1 VTGPDPHLRAARP
14 WSRWTWSD
22 AARTAE
28 VVLGF
33 VAAGG
38 AIVVLANP
46 YMSPQH
52 LAIVFGLTLLFT
64 WARTVTSGGSSFWFR
79 NPPGASLIG
88 RFVKLL
94 GLVGLA
100 ALAVGVSVAEFVDPT
115 IGLTT
120 LVFLLAFTIVAQGFG
135 RFAALEASRI
145 RGRLRASTVGAVLV
159 SLTLALATIAYQEYA
174 VFALSVLLGLLLLI
188 NGLESVVAGLQPTDP
203 RQIVLLKLL
212 LFSAL
217 YGLVLINWIDLFG
230 KQVPA
235 YGVWLILTYMAPF
248 GVLIVFEGWESWPLA
263 VSLGLLVS
271 LMNDV
276 GYFFVGNLLFGFH
289 ENLGPWILGQLGFR
303 GDQLVTV
310 FEGGSF
316 TIPVTSWMMGA
327 SIWGRAAVVVLIL
340 YYWWRTPSRIVARS
354 AFAPPGPDET
364 VRPRDDPGAERGPPA
379 TAAERTSGPRDTG
392 RSFPSP
398 GRR

>member
-1 VTGPDPHLRAARP
+1 M
-14 WSRWTWSD
+14 
-22 AARTAE
+22 
-28 VVLGF
+28 
-33 VAAGG
+33 AAGG